1 MQSTRTQTATA
12 GLEWKFEGRDGRH
25 FFRRCIFV
33 YRYIVLSEIVFK
45 PSCAQCSSC
54 VQSGKG
60 GGRVQ
65 AVDDD
70 DKDIVKDL

>member
-1 MQSTRTQTATA
+1 MGDT
-12 GLEWKFEGRDGRH
+12 
-25 FFRRCIFV
+25 FFVDVLLF

-54 VQSGKG
+54 AQWSGGGG